1 MFCENCGA
9 ELQEL
14 NQPFCPNC
22 GSPLRKKTQFI
33 AETIRNKSK
42 EILIFLEPHVNRMWI
57 WQGSDTTTRKK
68 FMAYKKAEA
77 IRDKYGSGYKIERID
92 EGSEPSDFKKM
103 IERYKIQS
111 KS

>member
-22 GSPLRKKTQFI
+22 GNPLRKRFQLD
-33 AETIRNKSK
+33 SK
-42 EILIFLEPHVNRMWI
+42 EILIFLEPNVSKMWI
-57 WQGSDTTTRKK
+57 WQGSDTTVRKK
-68 FMAYKKAEA
+68 FIANKKAET
-77 IRDKYGSGYKIERID
+77 IRDKYGSGYKIEKVE

-103 IERYKIQS
+103 IERYKIQLES
-111 KS
+111 